1 MLFLEENP
9 PLSKIYDI
17 LYRLGF
23 SADYTGFFYTSYAV
37 WLSVRQP
44 ERLLLVTK
52 WLYPDVAR
60 HYGTNWLTVERNIRT
75 VASVA
80 WGNNPRLLSELAGYT
95 LTEKPTASQF
105 ISILTRGIFPDY
117 IA

>member
-9 PLSKIYDI
+9 PLPMIYDI
-17 LYRLGF
+17 LYQLGF

-37 WLSVRQP
+37 WLSAREP

-52 WLYPDVAR
+52 WLYPDVAK
-60 HYGTNWLTVERNIRT
+60 HYGTNWTAVERNIRT

-80 WGNNPRLLSELAGYT
+80 WGNNPRLLSKLAGYT

-105 ISILTRGIFPDY
+105 ISILARGIFSEN